1 MIQKKK
7 MRLTKDFNVNHQK
20 EEEVKFEL
28 RTLFFSPEKDC
39 SEITVCFL
47 ISPILLIH
55 HYSHQVCIITSAI
68 FSPTLQSVVLSSGIR
83 ICQKAKIEGEITQI
97 LLCPK

>member
-47 ISPILLIH
+47 ILPILLIH

-68 FSPTLQSVVLSSGIR
+68 FPPLYRVLFFLQELGYAR
-83 ICQKAKIEGEITQI
+83 KQR
-97 LLCPK
+97 